1 MRIASLSP
9 AITEILFALQLQDQ
23 LVCTDQFS
31 DYPDEAQRIPH
42 VPDSIYDDI
51 RDLYDYDV
59 NIVFT
64 SKASENL
71 KAGEFSVSV
80 HNPQSINEVY
90 EMIRSIGM
98 MMQCEEKS
106 EALVLRMQQ
115 GFKDIKRKSSL
126 LQKRLRVYIEHGD
139 NPWIKEVAHIAGLE
153 QVAGEDT
160 ADIVV
165 AKGARN
171 IDMSLL
177 KRPGP
182 RLVDGSRYLYGWAF
196 EKLH

>member
-9 AITEILFALQLQDQ
+9 AITEILFALQLQDK

-31 DYPDEAQRIPH
+31 DYPDDAQCIPH

-51 RDLYDYDV
+51 RELYDYDV

-64 SKASENL
+64 SKVSENL
-71 KAGEFSVSV
+71 KRGEFSVSV

-98 MMQCEEKS
+98 MMQCEDKS

-126 LQKRLRVYIEHGD
+126 LQKRLCVYIEHGD

-153 QVAGEDT
+153 QVTGEDT